1 MLRRLPIR
9 VRLTIWYSLF
19 LAAALILFTI
29 VAIWMMRHS
38 INVTV
43 DEQLAE
49 EARAVQALVNGA
61 STPALRDQVRA
72 HAELQAGSSL
82 IQVLDESGE
91 FIYRSPRLQALHL
104 PVRYPQKKKFMTV
117 KPGGEPMRVYA
128 IQATSD
134 GRTFTIQVAE
144 DMDDYLE
151 ALQRYRLL
159 LWMGIPAILFAAT
172 LGGHWMSQ
180 RALAPVDEI
189 TAAAQK
195 ISPTDLTG
203 RVQLPGTRDELDRL
217 AETLNAMLQ
226 RIESAFE
233 QMKQFTADA
242 SHDLRTPISV
252 IRTRAEITLRKPRN
266 EEQYREALNEIVAES
281 ERLSDL
287 IDNLLLLA
295 RTDVGAEALKVKRVD
310 LCDIARR
317 ASAEGKTL
325 AESRDVQ
332 WSETFPNSSL
342 WIGGDADALRRLF
355 LILIDNA
362 IKYTPE
368 HGAVSIQV
376 GNSDGKAWLEVS
388 DTGIG
393 IAEADVPHIFER
405 FYRADSARS
414 RDSGGFGLGLS
425 IGNWIAKAH
434 QAEIK
439 VEAAPG
445 KGSRFQVRLPLLN

>member
-1 MLRRLPIR
+1 MMSRVPIR
-9 VRLTIWYSLF
+9 IRLTVSYSLF
-19 LAAALILFTI
+19 LAATLISFTI

-43 DEQLAE
+43 DEQLVD
-49 EARAVQALVNGA
+49 EAKAVQALVNGA
-61 STPALRDQVRA
+61 NMPTIRDQVRA

-82 IQVLDESGE
+82 IQVIDERGE
-91 FIYRSPRLQALHL
+91 FIYRSPLLQTLNFA
-104 PVRYPQKKKFMTV
+104 VRYPQKKKFVTI
-117 KPGGEPMRVYA
+117 KSGGSPLRVYA
-128 IQATSD
+128 IQTATD
-134 GRTFTIQVAE
+134 GHAFTIQVAE

-159 LWMGIPAILFAAT
+159 LWIGIPVLLCAAT

-189 TAAAQK
+189 TRAAQK
-195 ISPTDLTG
+195 ISPTDLTA
-203 RVQLPGTRDELDRL
+203 RVELPRTGDELDRL

-226 RIESAFE
+226 RIQSAFE

-252 IRTRAEITLRKPRN
+252 IRTRAEITLRKPRT

-281 ERLSDL
+281 ERLSEL
-287 IDNLLLLA
+287 IHKLRLLA
-295 RTDVGAEALKVKRVD
+295 RTDVGTEALTFTRVD
-310 LCDIARR
+310 LCDIARE

-325 AESRDVQ
+325 AESRHIE
-332 WSETFPNSSL
+332 WSQALPEFSL
-342 WIGGDADALRRLF
+342 WVGGDADALRRLF

-362 IKYTPE
+362 IKYTPQ
-368 HGAVSIQV
+368 HGTVSLRV
-376 GNSDGKAWLEVS
+376 TNTDGKAYVEVV

-393 IAEADVPHIFER
+393 IAEGDLPHIFDR

-434 QAEIK
+434 QADITVK
-439 VEAAPG
+439 SVVG
-445 KGSRFQVRLPLLN
+445 KGSRFQVRLPLIN

>member
-9 VRLTIWYSLF
+9 IRLTIWYSFF
-19 LAAALILFTI
+19 LAAALILFTLI
-29 VAIWMMRHS
+29 AIWMMRHS

-49 EARAVQALVNGA
+49 EAKAVQALVKGA
-61 STPALRDQVRA
+61 STPALRDQVRT

-82 IQVLDESGE
+82 IQVLDENGE
-91 FIYRSPRLQALHL
+91 FIYRSPRLEALQL
-104 PVRYPQKKKFMTV
+104 QVTYPQKKKFMTV
-117 KPGGEPMRVYA
+117 KPGGEPMRLYA
-128 IQATSD
+128 IQATSE

-159 LWMGIPAILFAAT
+159 LFTGIPVLLLAAT
-172 LGGHWMSQ
+172 IGGHWMSR

-226 RIESAFE
+226 RIGSAFE

-266 EEQYREALNEIVAES
+266 EEQYREALNEIVAETA
-281 ERLSDL
+281 RLSDL
-287 IDNLLLLA
+287 IDDLLLLA
-295 RTDVGAEALKVKRVD
+295 RADVGAEGLKVKRVD

-332 WSETFPNSSL
+332 WSQTFPNSSL
-342 WIGGDADALRRLF
+342 WVSGDADALRRLF

-368 HGAVSIQV
+368 RGAVSMRV
-376 GNSDGKAWLEVS
+376 GNSDGKACVEVS

-434 QAEIK
+434 HAEIT
-439 VEAAPG
+439 VESTPG
-445 KGSRFQVRLPLLN
+445 NGSRFQVRLPLLN

>member
-1 MLRRLPIR
+1 
-9 VRLTIWYSLF
+9 
-19 LAAALILFTI
+19 
-29 VAIWMMRHS
+29 
-38 INVTV
+38 
-43 DEQLAE
+43 
-49 EARAVQALVNGA
+49 
-61 STPALRDQVRA
+61 
-72 HAELQAGSSL
+72 
-82 IQVLDESGE
+82 
-91 FIYRSPRLQALHL
+91 
-104 PVRYPQKKKFMTV
+104 
-117 KPGGEPMRVYA
+117 
-128 IQATSD
+128 
-134 GRTFTIQVAE
+134 
-144 DMDDYLE
+144 
-151 ALQRYRLL
+151 
-159 LWMGIPAILFAAT
+159 
-172 LGGHWMSQ
+172 MSR

-226 RIESAFE
+226 RIGSAFE

-266 EEQYREALNEIVAES
+266 EEQYREALNEIVAETA
-281 ERLSDL
+281 RLSDL
-287 IDNLLLLA
+287 IDDLLLLA
-295 RTDVGAEALKVKRVD
+295 RADVGAEGLKVKRVD

-332 WSETFPNSSL
+332 WSQTFPNSSL
-342 WIGGDADALRRLF
+342 WVSGDADALRRLF

-368 HGAVSIQV
+368 RGAVSMRV
-376 GNSDGKAWLEVS
+376 GNSDGKACVEVS

-434 QAEIK
+434 HAEIT
-439 VEAAPG
+439 VESTPG
-445 KGSRFQVRLPLLN
+445 NGSRFQVRLPLLN